1 MEFIAR
7 EVKRSKKKKRLHA
20 VPPDKPD
27 FNSKGLYILLNFL
40 PYLTSVGYKTPSPT
54 RQKLWFC
61 GNYDSCQW
69 FFIMNINFFLLSAG
83 KLSKTK
89 TKSVAGG
96 VGGSR
101 LKAFDKE
108 LTDTSKKA
116 LKTFRQR
123 FVIFR
128 EFFHCN
134 GFVVDEW

>member
-1 MEFIAR
+1 M
-7 EVKRSKKKKRLHA
+7 V
-20 VPPDKPD
+20 
-27 FNSKGLYILLNFL
+27 
-40 PYLTSVGYKTPSPT
+40 
-54 RQKLWFC
+54 
-61 GNYDSCQW
+61 
-69 FFIMNINFFLLSAG
+69 FIMIIIFFLLSAG

-134 GFVVDEW
+134 GFVIDEW